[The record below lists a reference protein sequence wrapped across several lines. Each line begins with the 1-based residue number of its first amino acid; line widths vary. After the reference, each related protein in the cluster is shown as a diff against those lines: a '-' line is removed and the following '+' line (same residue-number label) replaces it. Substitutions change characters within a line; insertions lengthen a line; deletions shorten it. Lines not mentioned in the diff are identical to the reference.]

1 MILTFE
7 RNQTFI
13 VRVVMNRS
21 IVIKSLRPELPNVV
35 KGAEISEIELFQ
47 NEVLRPILKFQNEVL
62 TSLFISNLK
71 KRDVDFSKMNL
82 NGKIAYVTNV
92 IQKDLGL
99 RNVLIGMVLG
109 LLTVEEIGQYY
120 QNETEYRRRIS
131 KMVIDRLADQ
141 LVNG

>member
-1 MILTFE
+1 
-7 RNQTFI
+7 
-13 VRVVMNRS
+13 MNKS

-35 KGAEISEIELFQ
+35 NGAEISEIELFQ
-47 NEVLRPILKFQNEVL
+47 NEVLRPIMKFQNEVL
-62 TSLFISNLK
+62 TTLFISNLK

-82 NGKIAYVTNV
+82 NGRIAYVTNV
-92 IQKDLGL
+92 IKKDLGL

-120 QNETEYRRRIS
+120 QYETEYRRRIS

-141 LVNG
+141 LVN